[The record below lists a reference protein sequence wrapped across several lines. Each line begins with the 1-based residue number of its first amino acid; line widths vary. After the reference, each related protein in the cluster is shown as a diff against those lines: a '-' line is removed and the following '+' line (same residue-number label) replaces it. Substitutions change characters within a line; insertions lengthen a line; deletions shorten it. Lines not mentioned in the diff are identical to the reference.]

1 MFDWPCFTKSGVM
14 MLCDGRGL
22 ILSIISVFSLV
33 DVLLMPELMLE
44 LEATFSSPILE
55 WVTSDFF

>member
-14 MLCDGRGL
+14 MLCDGTGL
-22 ILSIISVFSLV
+22 ILSIISVFSLL

-44 LEATFSSPILE
+44 LESTFSSPILE